1 MISIGLGQLIMLVML
16 IGVSFV
22 CALWFYTFWREQ
34 HREAKRRRIAIQCRI
49 CGCNYAIPR
58 KDARITRCPACGSL
72 NERGGLPQI

>member
-1 MISIGLGQLIMLVML
+1 MISIGLADLIMFVML
-16 IGVSFV
+16 IGVSTV

-34 HREAKRRRIAIQCRI
+34 RRESKRRRIAIQCRI

-58 KDARITRCPACGSL
+58 RSLAITQCPACGSQ